1 MTEHAAATVTRVC
14 LTEKGPAMVQATVSV
29 SMLAQAVAAESAS
42 VSRGAESTWQSLPKL
57 ARATVSVQCVIMIV
71 WRAIY
76 NDHGHA

>member
-42 VSRGAESTWQSLPKL
+42 VSRGAEST
-57 ARATVSVQCVIMIV
+57 
-71 WRAIY
+71 
-76 NDHGHA
+76 